1 MRFISHALCFVAGLF
16 AALVITATPSGS
28 ATTMHTVN
36 YPTGELQLEC
46 PLDSRGRLHGEL
58 KMYYPSSRVMSV
70 TPYSHGYP
78 GTRSYY
84 DPVPDEAQARA
95 ESTD

>member
-28 ATTMHTVN
+28 TPSMHRVT

-46 PLDSRGRLHGEL
+46 PLDSKGRLHGEL
-58 KMYYPSSRVMSV
+58 RMYYPSGREMSV

-78 GTRSYY
+78 GARSYY
-84 DPVPDEAQARA
+84 DPVPDEAVATSD
-95 ESTD
+95 E